1 MKGINF
7 VSYNV
12 TKADLLDFEFENL
25 LIELTP
31 VLSQCE
37 VVLELSENMM
47 FSTSPDQNY
56 VEKIEEMRAAGFRI
70 ALDDFGK
77 DLSNLNR
84 LLQIDVDVVKLD
96 RSLTRNCNEDHRK
109 LITLKCFAELFS
121 DLKIDV
127 IAGGMETASEVEAIK
142 NIGINLHQGF
152 FYMTPAA
159 ASSVN
164 QKRSLEALAKKINR
178 RTES

>member
-1 MKGINF
+1 
-7 VSYNV
+7 
-12 TKADLLDFEFENL
+12 
-25 LIELTP
+25 
-31 VLSQCE
+31 
-37 VVLELSENMM
+37 
-47 FSTSPDQNY
+47 
-56 VEKIEEMRAAGFRI
+56 MRAAGFRI

-96 RSLTRNCNEDHRK
+96 RSLTRNCTEDHRK

-127 IAGGMETASEVEAIK
+127 IAEGMETASEVEAIK